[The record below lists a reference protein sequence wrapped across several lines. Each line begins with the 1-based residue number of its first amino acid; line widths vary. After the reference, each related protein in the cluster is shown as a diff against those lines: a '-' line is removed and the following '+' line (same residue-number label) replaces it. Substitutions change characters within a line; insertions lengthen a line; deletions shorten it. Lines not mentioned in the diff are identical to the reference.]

1 MSFALREN
9 QRRVEMMDGLSC
21 PFCALDAA
29 RVIFSNEYG
38 NVIRDGFP
46 VSDGHT
52 LIVPKRHIGSF
63 FELETAERDALLAL
77 LDEAKRELDES
88 KRPDG
93 YNIGVNDGAPAGQT
107 ILHLHIHL
115 IPRYIGDRADPRGG
129 IRWIMPE
136 KADYWSKR

>member
-1 MSFALREN
+1 MNGS
-9 QRRVEMMDGLSC
+9 SC
-21 PFCALDAA
+21 PFCTLDAA
-29 RVIFSNEYG
+29 RVVFSNEYG

-46 VSDGHT
+46 ISDGHT

-63 FELETAERDALLAL
+63 FELETTERDALLAL

-93 YNIGVNDGAPAGQT
+93 YNIGINDGAPAGQT
-107 ILHLHIHL
+107 ISHLHIHL

>member
-1 MSFALREN
+1 MF
-9 QRRVEMMDGLSC
+9 
-21 PFCALDAA
+21 
-29 RVIFSNEYG
+29 
-38 NVIRDGFP
+38 
-46 VSDGHT
+46 
-52 LIVPKRHIGSF
+52 PKRHIGSF

-93 YNIGVNDGAPAGQT
+93 YNIGINDGAPAGQT

>member
-1 MSFALREN
+1 
-9 QRRVEMMDGLSC
+9 MMDGLSC
-21 PFCALDAA
+21 PFCALDVA

-63 FELETAERDALLAL
+63 FELEPAERDALLAL